1 MEQLRRFEFEK
12 EEKLREPSPR
22 RRFGTLTTQMA
33 GIGKV
38 TFTPQEAERIMQALV
53 QHARKQAGEE

>member
-22 RRFGTLTTQMA
+22 KRLGTLPTQMA
-33 GIGKV
+33 GIKKV
-38 TFTPQEAERIMQALV
+38 TFTPEEAERIMKTLV
-53 QHARKQAGEE
+53 RHAKRQAGEE